1 MGRARLHLEALHFGQ
16 RRAATAATAVAGTA
30 AMAVSGSVFLFPG
43 AGTAGHGIHANHAAV
58 VLRGE
63 IRAVFRGATGRA
75 GGGQL
80 DLQRRE
86 EGKEV
91 EEEESERRDD
101 QENKSIGE

>member
-1 MGRARLHLEALHFGQ
+1 MGQARLQLEALHFGQ
-16 RRAATAATAVAGTA
+16 SRAATAATAVAGTA
-30 AMAVSGSVFLFPG
+30 ALSVPCSVLLFPG
-43 AGTAGHGIHANHAAV
+43 AGTAGLGLHTVHCAV

-63 IRAVFRGATGRA
+63 VRTVVRGATGGA

-86 EGKEV
+86 DGKEV

-101 QENKSIGE
+101 QEN

>member
-1 MGRARLHLEALHFGQ
+1 MGQARLQLEALHFLQ

-80 DLQRRE
+80 DLQRRD
-86 EGKEV
+86 EGQE
-91 EEEESERRDD
+91 ERRKRYRK
-101 QENKSIGE
+101 KSEGPRKRRA